1 MPNDEQDETV
11 AEVEVLEE
19 APQEPVEDYKDR
31 ALRAQAEL
39 ENMRKRFETDRQ
51 NLLRYGQEGLISS
64 LLPVLD
70 NFERATQHVPADQQ
84 ESSWVVGI
92 QYIQKNLHD
101 VLEAEGLKE
110 IAVKVGDHFD
120 AHQHE
125 ALSVADSEA
134 PDDQILTIVNKGYTL
149 HGKLLR
155 PVQVVVSKH
164 SESKKDK

>member
-1 MPNDEQDETV
+1 MPNEDQEEIV
-11 AEVEVLEE
+11 AAPDSSPEE
-19 APQEPVEDYKDR
+19 ATEDYKDR

-51 NLLRYGQEGLISS
+51 NLLRYGKEDLISQ

-70 NFERATQHVPADQQ
+70 NFDRATQHVPADQQ

-101 VLEAEGLKE
+101 VLENQGVSV
-110 IAVKVGDHFD
+110 IAAKPGDAFD

-125 ALSVADSEA
+125 AISTADSEG
-134 PDDQILTIVNKGYTL
+134 PDDQILTVVNKGYAL
-149 HGKLLR
+149 NGKLLR

-164 SESKKDK
+164 SDSKKEDK